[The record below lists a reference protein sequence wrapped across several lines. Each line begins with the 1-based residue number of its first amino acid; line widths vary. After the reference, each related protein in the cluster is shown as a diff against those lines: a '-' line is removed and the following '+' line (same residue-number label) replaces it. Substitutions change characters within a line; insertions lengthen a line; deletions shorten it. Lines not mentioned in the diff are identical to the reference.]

1 MNGLS
6 ATLPLG
12 FQYAVAAGWVA
23 LLLAAAWGA
32 GRLLLRRLLPG
43 PEDGPAAVLEIV
55 LGLGVVIQVWFWA
68 ALAGHCRAAVI
79 LLLPLALGLLLRRR
93 ATAGPTPGG
102 RRAWLWPGFFAV
114 LALLPLPLALL
125 PELNFDALRV
135 HLWIARELALTGA
148 MPSDLSNWAVY
159 VPETAGVWFGA
170 AFLAGGEIA
179 AKLAEYALGLLA
191 GLLLARWGNER
202 LGRPWGWAAGT
213 LFIGLPVVAWLMG
226 TAYMDL
232 ALVLFLLACLVCL
245 DEWSRS
251 GRAGWL
257 AAAGLLFGC
266 SLASKYHALV
276 WALFL
281 AGAVLALGRRRDL
294 PWLRCL
300 GAAALVLGL
309 GAALLA
315 PWLARNWAL
324 TGNPVFPVPLPG
336 FQSPYMNSAIVEAIR
351 SEQHSFGFGRG
362 WLALLALPWNLTVHP
377 AAFRG
382 SPGGLVF
389 LALPWLAWRWRRLSA
404 TDRLVAA
411 GFVYWLL
418 AWFFIAQ
425 EIRYLAPALPL
436 AAWLAVR
443 PHLPDLAGGRL
454 ARLGWGALLLAQ
466 LVLNLPPVHSRI
478 FPNVAFQN
486 RYDADTAAVLAGRLP
501 RDEYRARRN
510 PLFAVYRWADGHL
523 QAPVRILSFDAAAY
537 WTRWPMLYAFSVE
550 GDFTGHA
557 REPAAVRDY
566 CRLAGLT
573 HVTVNMDWVPPGADI
588 TKAPVFFDPA
598 FQSHHLKEEYRYGN
612 AYLFAIPPRGD

>member
-12 FQYAVAAGWVA
+12 FQYAVATGWVA

-32 GRLLLRRLLPG
+32 GRLLLRWLLPD
-43 PEDGPAAVLEIV
+43 PADGPAAVLEIV
-55 LGLGVVIQVWFWA
+55 LGLGVLTQVWFWA
-68 ALAGHCRAAVI
+68 ALAGHFRAAVI

-93 ATAGPTPGG
+93 ATAGPTPDG
-102 RRAWLWPGFFAV
+102 RRAWLWPGFFAA

-135 HLWIARELALTGA
+135 HLWIARELARTGA
-148 MPSDLSNWAVY
+148 TPSDLSNWAVY

-179 AKLAEYALGLLA
+179 AKLAQYALGLLA
-191 GLLLARWGNER
+191 GLLLARWGNDR
-202 LGRPWGWAAGT
+202 LGRPWGWAAGA
-213 LFIGLPVVAWLMG
+213 LFLGLPVIAWLMG

-232 ALVLFLLACLVCL
+232 ALVLFLLASLVGL
-245 DEWSRS
+245 DEWGRS

-266 SLASKYHALV
+266 GLASKYHALV
-276 WALFL
+276 WAPFL
-281 AGAVLALGRRRDL
+281 AGAALALGRRRNL
-294 PWLRCL
+294 SWLRCL
-300 GAAALVLGL
+300 GAAVLLLGL
-309 GAALLA
+309 GLALLA

-336 FQSPYMNSAIVEAIR
+336 FQSPYMNGAIVDAIR
-351 SEQHSFGFGRG
+351 AEQRSFGFGQG
-362 WLALLALPWNLTVHP
+362 WLALLALPWNLAAHP

-382 SPGGLVF
+382 SPGWLVF
-389 LALPWLAWRWRRLSA
+389 LALPWAAWRWRRLSA

-418 AWFFIAQ
+418 AWFFISQ

-443 PHLPDLAGGRL
+443 PHLPDLAAGRW
-454 ARLGWGALLLAQ
+454 ARFGWGALLLAQ
-466 LVLNLPPVHSRI
+466 LVLHLPPVYSRV
-478 FPNVAFQN
+478 FPDVAFQN
-486 RYDADTAAVLAGRLP
+486 RYDADTGAVLAGRLP
-501 RDEYRARRN
+501 REDYLARRN
-510 PLFAVYRWADGHL
+510 PLFALYHWADRHL

-573 HVTVNMDWVPPGADI
+573 HVVVNMDWVPPGADI
-588 TKAPVFFDPA
+588 TKAPVFFDPV
-598 FQSHHLKEEYRYGN
+598 FQAHQLKEVYRYGN
-612 AYLFAIPPRGD
+612 AYLFAIPQPSD